1 MKLKPRLSQYGTTI
15 YTVPK
20 ANGYN
25 KLLLHEFELD
35 LLEQVVKYTYL
46 RAVEL
51 IDYFVVIRDKNGFSN
66 EDNVRTRQNATK
78 RLAKIKDAGVLKS
91 NEASEYKGHNL
102 LYKRIF
108 YTFTKRTLE
117 ILYSLNRLTDDELAY
132 YTVVLEKNMRFKPP
146 SIHSVA
152 IAALGTRLDLQLK
165 SKLGKDDF
173 VISKGTTHPLFKNYT
188 DDAGQIFPDL
198 LLELP
203 DLNKLLI
210 FEVDGGRQLRDVI
223 ESKYFRY
230 KKMSSSNYVK
240 KYNNELQAHV
250 IFLPIDAN
258 FLTDENRSSKSHRIK
273 YLKNCIPS
281 FEKWGSNLNM
291 FTIRYSAIEEFV
303 NRTITFSE
311 QLSEYG
317 LNALM
322 NQWIFNLESTLMPL
336 NYKVTV
342 LTEQE
347 LLPQT
352 KPTDFSPDT
361 VIKLKQVGKKEKHY
375 FVLYINNGDIRSQ
388 QRYLETIQ
396 RLTAINESESNN
408 LHINLLLLYAT
419 SHSRK
424 TDVLNDLVASDDL
437 QIFATS
443 EEEWRELAK
452 AENMERVVLP
462 LYEQNNKLLSYTLRK
477 ENYRL

>member
-46 RAVEL
+46 RVVEL

-117 ILYSLNRLTDDELAY
+117 ILYALNRLTDHELVY
-132 YTVVLEKNMRFKPP
+132 YTVVLEKTRQFKAPTT
-146 SIHSVA
+146 HSVA

-173 VISKGTTHPLFKNYT
+173 VIRKGTTHPLFKNYT
-188 DDAGQIFPDL
+188 DDEGQIFPDL
-198 LLELP
+198 LLEFP
-203 DLNKLLI
+203 DRNKLLI
-210 FEVDGGRQLRDVI
+210 FEVDGGKQLRDVI
-223 ESKYFRY
+223 KSKYYRY
-230 KKMSSSNYVK
+230 KKMLSSNYVK
-240 KYNNELQAHV
+240 TYNSELQVHV
-250 IFLPIDAN
+250 IFLPIDAD
-258 FLTDENRSSKSHRIK
+258 FLTDENRSSKSHRMK
-273 YLKNCIPS
+273 YLKNCIPN
-281 FEKWGSNLNM
+281 FEKWGNNLNM

-303 NRTITFSE
+303 NRTLMFSE
-311 QLSEYG
+311 QLSNYG
-317 LNALM
+317 LKILM
-322 NQWIFNLESTLMPL
+322 SQWLYNLESALTPL

-342 LTEQE
+342 FTEQE

-352 KPTDFSPDT
+352 KPTVYSPDA

-375 FVLYINNGDIRSQ
+375 FVLSMNNGDIRSQ

-443 EEEWRELAK
+443 EEEWRELAE
-452 AENMERVVLP
+452 AENMEQIVLP